1 MREKWYELMETVQRK
16 QELERVLACNEKT
29 EAFGLMLTEEDAGK
43 LMACRRDSLR
53 TQMRVEFGKGILPEI
68 IVTFCDSPYLQ
79 QENYADV
86 IAELQEVFYLYKNES
101 EDNLTDEE
109 LLAFMKEQ
117 FDGVCCGSVA
127 YLEETCLE
135 RFARAVRAG
144 YRDYVEDGGSGE
156 YGKFSEEA
164 RWDRDLFLETLFDL
178 LS

>member
-1 MREKWYELMETVQRK
+1 MQENWYELMETVQRK

-29 EAFGLMLTEEDAGK
+29 KSFGLTLTEEDAGR
-43 LMACRRDSLR
+43 LMASRRDSLR

-68 IVTFCDSPYLQ
+68 IETFCDSPYLQ

-86 IAELQEVFYLYKNES
+86 IAELQEIFYLYKNES

-109 LLAFMKEQ
+109 LLTFMKEQ
-117 FDGVCCGSVA
+117 FDGVCYGSVA

-135 RFARAVRAG
+135 RFARAIRAG
-144 YRDYVEDGGSGE
+144 YRDYVEDGGKGE
-156 YGKFSEEA
+156 YDKFSQEA